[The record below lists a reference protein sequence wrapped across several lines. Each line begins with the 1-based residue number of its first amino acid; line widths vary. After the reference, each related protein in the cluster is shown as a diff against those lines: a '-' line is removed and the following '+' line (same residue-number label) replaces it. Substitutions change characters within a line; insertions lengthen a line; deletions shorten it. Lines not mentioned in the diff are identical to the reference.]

1 MAGELHQTEIQRT
14 NEPCRTGGKTGELDA
29 MTGQKIT
36 GMLALI
42 AVAGFLQAC
51 EQEERGRILQYEK
64 GTYLGPADQSLSN
77 EQLREIEVRTNL
89 QAWY

>member
-1 MAGELHQTEIQRT
+1 MRGSLTNQRFNRLSCRAVDTAGRE
-14 NEPCRTGGKTGELDA
+14 ELDV
-29 MTGQKIT
+29 MTGQRLA

-51 EQEERGRILQYEK
+51 EHEERGRILQYQK

>member
-1 MAGELHQTEIQRT
+1 
-14 NEPCRTGGKTGELDA
+14 
-29 MTGQKIT
+29 MTGQKLT
-36 GMLALI
+36 GMLVLL

-64 GTYLGPADQSLSN
+64 GTYLGPADQNLSA

>member
-1 MAGELHQTEIQRT
+1 
-14 NEPCRTGGKTGELDA
+14 
-29 MTGQKIT
+29 MTGQKLT
-36 GMLALI
+36 GMLALLAI
-42 AVAGFLQAC
+42 AGFLQAC

-64 GTYLGPADQSLSN
+64 GTYLGPADQNLSA

>member
-1 MAGELHQTEIQRT
+1 
-14 NEPCRTGGKTGELDA
+14 
-29 MTGQKIT
+29 
-36 GMLALI
+36 MLALI

-51 EQEERGRILQYEK
+51 EQEERGRILQYQK

>member
-1 MAGELHQTEIQRT
+1 VPRREHGR
-14 NEPCRTGGKTGELDA
+14 TGELDA
-29 MTGQKIT
+29 MTGQKLA

-51 EQEERGRILQYEK
+51 EQEERGRILQYQK

>member
-1 MAGELHQTEIQRT
+1 
-14 NEPCRTGGKTGELDA
+14 
-29 MTGQKIT
+29 MTGQKLA

-42 AVAGFLQAC
+42 AVAGLLQAC
-51 EQEERGRILQYEK
+51 EQEERGRILQYQK

>member
-1 MAGELHQTEIQRT
+1 
-14 NEPCRTGGKTGELDA
+14 
-29 MTGQKIT
+29 MTGQKLT
-36 GMLALI
+36 GMLALL

-64 GTYLGPADQSLSN
+64 GTYLGPADQNLSA
-77 EQLREIEVRTNL
+77 EQLREIEVRTNR

>member
-1 MAGELHQTEIQRT
+1 LTWLDR
-14 NEPCRTGGKTGELDA
+14 ELDA
-29 MTGQKIT
+29 MTGQKLT

-42 AVAGFLQAC
+42 AIAGFLQAC
-51 EQEERGRILQYEK
+51 EQEERGRILQYQK

>member
-1 MAGELHQTEIQRT
+1 MAGEPHKLEIQRT
-14 NEPCRTGGKTGELDA
+14 IVPRRGYGGTRELDA
-29 MTGQKIT
+29 MTGRKLT

-42 AVAGFLQAC
+42 AFAGFLQAC

-77 EQLREIEVRTNL
+77 EHQLFVYNVVF
-89 QAWY
+89 A

>member
-1 MAGELHQTEIQRT
+1 
-14 NEPCRTGGKTGELDA
+14 
-29 MTGQKIT
+29 MTGQKIIGVLT
-36 GMLALI
+36 LVAL
-42 AVAGFLQAC
+42 AGFLQAC
-51 EQEERGRILQYEK
+51 DENERGRILQYEK

>member
-1 MAGELHQTEIQRT
+1 
-14 NEPCRTGGKTGELDA
+14 
-29 MTGQKIT
+29 MTGQKLT
-36 GMLALI
+36 GMLALL

-64 GTYLGPADQSLSN
+64 GTYLGSADQNLSA

>member
-1 MAGELHQTEIQRT
+1 
-14 NEPCRTGGKTGELDA
+14 
-29 MTGQKIT
+29 MTGKQLT
-36 GMLALI
+36 SMLALI
-42 AVAGFLQAC
+42 TVAGFLQAC

>member
-1 MAGELHQTEIQRT
+1 MPRREHGR
-14 NEPCRTGGKTGELDA
+14 TGELDA
-29 MTGQKIT
+29 MTGQKLA

-51 EQEERGRILQYEK
+51 EQEERGRILQYQK

>member
-1 MAGELHQTEIQRT
+1 VPRLEHGR
-14 NEPCRTGGKTGELDA
+14 TGELDA
-29 MTGQKIT
+29 MTGQKLA

-51 EQEERGRILQYEK
+51 EQEERGRILQYQK

>member
-1 MAGELHQTEIQRT
+1 
-14 NEPCRTGGKTGELDA
+14 
-29 MTGQKIT
+29 MTGQKLA
-36 GMLALI
+36 GLLALI

-64 GTYLGPADQSLSN
+64 GTYLGPTDQNLSAG
-77 EQLREIEVRTNL
+77 QLREIEVRTNL

>member
-1 MAGELHQTEIQRT
+1 
-14 NEPCRTGGKTGELDA
+14 
-29 MTGQKIT
+29 MTGQKLT
-36 GMLALI
+36 GMLALL

-64 GTYLGPADQSLSN
+64 GTYLGPADQNLSAK
-77 EQLREIEVRTNL
+77 QLREIEVRTNL